1 MGFPHA
7 TIDIPGDH
15 LRLRSELESLVFH
28 NELSAELLA
37 GLHDGAAVPGHM
49 CATAWVMD
57 HQRSHILLVQH
68 RLLGWS
74 SPGGHMYP
82 HESTRDGAIRELHEE
97 TGIDSSQIA
106 DVLGAPAIIHISDV
120 PGDQPHRHW
129 NVSWFFTVNRDVPLL
144 PDHEATW
151 WPCNALPDGPTDL
164 VPTVNLLL
172 TAGI

>member
-28 NELSAELLA
+28 NELSSELLG
-37 GLHDGAAVPGHM
+37 GLSGAEAIPGHM

-82 HESTRDGAIRELHEE
+82 HESTRDGAIRELREE
-97 TGIDSSQIA
+97 TGINSSQIA

-129 NVSWFFTVNRDVPLL
+129 NVSWFFTVDKCTALI